1 MGLPLPKPIPSL
13 LLTRP
18 QAQSE
23 QFAND
28 LREAGFEGE
37 IVISPLMEIQGVGS
51 EVDPDSYDVAIF
63 TSRNAVDFVQPAQKL
78 AWCVGNKTA
87 EKARASGWMTRSSG
101 GDVEDLLAAIQAAVP
116 AGRAMHFRG
125 EHSRGAVIERL
136 KAAGFIAQERIVYRQ
151 VSRCLSPSALALL
164 SGETPVIVPL
174 FSPRSA
180 SFFAEEVPKGA
191 LIWGVAMSEAVA
203 KEMESISCDR
213 LHIAQ
218 APTAADMM
226 RGILSLIDAA

>member
-28 LREAGFEGE
+28 LRNAGFAGE
-37 IVISPLMEIQGVGS
+37 IVISPLMEIQGTGAA
-51 EVDPDSYDVAIF
+51 VDADSYDVAVF
-63 TSRNAVDFVQPAQKL
+63 TSRNAVDFVQPAPKP
-78 AWCVGNKTA
+78 AWCVGDKTA
-87 EKARASGWMTRSSG
+87 EKARAAGWSARSAG
-101 GDVEDLLAAIQAAVP
+101 GDVEDLMAAIQAADP
-116 AGRAMHFRG
+116 EGDLIHFRG
-125 EHSRGAVIERL
+125 EHSRGSVVQRL
-136 KAAGFIAQERIVYRQ
+136 KAADYSVQDCIVYRQ
-151 VSRCLSPSALALL
+151 VSCSLTPRALALL
-164 SGETPVIVPL
+164 PGETPVIVPL

-180 SFFAEEVPKGA
+180 GLFVAEAPKGA

-203 KEMESISCDR
+203 KEMKRISCER

-218 APTAADMM
+218 APTAAAMM
-226 RGILSLIDAA
+226 KGILSLIDAA